1 MQLITLLPT
10 ISLLS
15 RAFAQGTAYTD
26 SNDIEF
32 WNTELSTDVATG
44 DAQFGMVLPPADA
57 ADLTTEYIGRL
68 VVPIPETGTWFG
80 LTHKSGMTGNL
91 ILMAWPSGE
100 DVVTD
105 FRYATGYT
113 SPARYTGNAT
123 LTQISSSVN
132 ETHFEIAY
140 RCQDCW
146 AWDHEGAEGN
156 QIPGTEETS
165 RQIMGWAQGASAPT
179 DPEDAGSA
187 ITQHASANMFYVVA
201 SSARNAAY
209 TDYSALAAPGSETEA
224 PAPTA
229 TAGGNST
236 TSSLPE
242 VSATGAACPSGGNMN
257 ANQTYDYIIVGS
269 GAGGI
274 PAAAKLAESGK
285 KVLLIERGPASSG
298 RHGGTMKPDWLSG
311 TNLTRFDV
319 PGLDNEIWVNSE
331 GVACTDYSVMAG
343 CVLGGG
349 TAVNAGLWWN
359 PDPLD
364 FDEGFPEGWKH
375 ADIEPAIAR
384 AFEKIPYNER
394 PSKDGELYKAQGY
407 NIVGAY
413 LLPESVLLRH
423 ADTFQL
429 VHSRLPDG
437 KMSPPVRSLLRRTEP
452 TPTPTTCSPTVSV
465 AVPWPLTL
473 SRLRSSPTSRSWSTL
488 QSTVSFAMAL
498 ELQVLKSKLS
508 SLAVSVVTL
517 NSRPVATLS
526 FRLVHSVLPRFSS
539 ALVLV
544 LRTSSRL

>member
-1 MQLITLLPT
+1 MQLITLLPA

-15 RAFAQGTAYTD
+15 RALAQGTAYTD

-32 WNTELSTDVATG
+32 WNTALSTDVGSG

-68 VVPIPETGTWFG
+68 VAPIPETGTWFG
-80 LTHKSGMTGNL
+80 ITHKSGMTGNL

-113 SPARYTGNAT
+113 SPARYSGNAT
-123 LTQISSSVN
+123 LSQISSSVN

-146 AWDHEGAEGN
+146 AWDHEGADGN
-156 QIPGTEETS
+156 QIPGTTETS
-165 RQIMGWAQGASAPT
+165 RQIMGWAQGATAPT

-201 SSARNAAY
+201 SSARNDAY
-209 TDYSALAAPGSETEA
+209 TDYAAMATPGSETEA

-229 TAGGNST
+229 TSGGNST
-236 TSSLPE
+236 TSALPE
-242 VSATGAACPSGGNMN
+242 ATPTGAACPSGGNMN

-375 ADIEPAIAR
+375 ADIAPAISR
-384 AFEKIPYNER
+384 AFEKIPFNER

-413 LLPESVLLRH
+413 LLSMQVDSYETSH
-423 ADTFQL
+423 
-429 VHSRLPDG
+429 
-437 KMSPPVRSLLRRTEP
+437 M
-452 TPTPTTCSPTVSV
+452 
-465 AVPWPLTL
+465 LTQDL
-473 SRLRSSPTSRSWSTL
+473 FSWCTRGCRMAERLRWPSARREEPFLLSPQPHVL
-488 QSTVSFAMAL
+488 Q
-498 ELQVLKSKLS
+498 
-508 SLAVSVVTL
+508 
-517 NSRPVATLS
+517 R
-526 FRLVHSVLPRFSS
+526 
-539 ALVLV
+539 
-544 LRTSSRL
+544 